1 MLWIVAW
8 YGTTMHGVIVGWPTC
23 HHNVHKLHFFK
34 NIDELVKFKFSRYYA
49 GPTIIKSKEFYS
61 NTKEK
66 KNKDGSVKKWYCEG
80 YKYELTATGYVDLVV
95 EILDNNGDI
104 LDTEKINILV
114 EHNENF
120 FLATKDS
127 DRRAYPLLK
136 KYRTNMPEPFNMA
149 RALKNNFNSYISRFF
164 NRYK

>member
-1 MLWIVAW
+1 
-8 YGTTMHGVIVGWPTC
+8 
-23 HHNVHKLHFFK
+23 
-34 NIDELVKFKFSRYYA
+34 
-49 GPTIIKSKEFYS
+49 
-61 NTKEK
+61 
-66 KNKDGSVKKWYCEG
+66 
-80 YKYELTATGYVDLVV
+80 
-95 EILDNNGDI
+95 
-104 LDTEKINILV
+104 LV